1 MANSDNTFIIV
12 LESSKV
18 DIFGEQI
25 KSKNYHFQDCKINQ
39 AFQDAVQ
46 DSKFPYFYS
55 TKTDSQSLFCVI
67 KISQSRFFEL
77 EKIINSHGGAIES
90 IEWPKSNEIVTFE
103 PTTNQN
109 LQFDDSSNIDP
120 VTTEPFNFINILFS
134 TILYGVIFHSIWAGL
149 VLITMGVVK
158 SHKNHQENRN
168 YIFGGAFA
176 ILVGIIC
183 NSLLGNLVTTQLG
196 TRIGIYFEW
205 MNDLQL
211 IDIFSKNDTL
221 PLNQLLAY
229 YNLNVF
235 TFYLITLLGLGFIF
249 QITKYINE
257 IIHYM
262 KFSNLKLSTLRFYWL
277 STIFLFGFVSF
288 IYFRL
293 NITNNLFWIP
303 VIVFVMLTFLNQ
315 QGNKIKEYLIGNFGI
330 LEYFKSF
337 FKILSFG
344 IVAIIGL
351 SYNQL
356 NKELNSTFNNF
367 FLRGWD
373 YNNAL
378 ILNILEQTLLIYIF
392 IWISFW
398 GIKYVI
404 KIAK

>member
-90 IEWPKSNEIVTFE
+90 IEWSKSNEIVTFE

-134 TILYGVIFHSIWAGL
+134 TILYGVIFHCIWAGL

-168 YIFGGAFA
+168 YIFGGAFT

-303 VIVFVMLTFLNQ
+303 VVIFILLTFLNQ
-315 QGNKIKEYLIGNFGI
+315 TGNKINSFLFGNFGI
-330 LEYFKSF
+330 LEYFRAF
-337 FKILSFG
+337 AKIIPFG
-344 IVAIIGL
+344 IAAIIGI
-351 SYNQL
+351 SYYWST
-356 NKELNSTFNNF
+356 KELNLIFNN
-367 FLRGWD
+367 LYLKGWD
-373 YNNAL
+373 FNKAL
-378 ILNILEQTLLIYIF
+378 VADVVAQSIMTYIF
-392 IWISFW
+392 VWISFW
-398 GIKYVI
+398 CIKAIIRIV
-404 KIAK
+404 K